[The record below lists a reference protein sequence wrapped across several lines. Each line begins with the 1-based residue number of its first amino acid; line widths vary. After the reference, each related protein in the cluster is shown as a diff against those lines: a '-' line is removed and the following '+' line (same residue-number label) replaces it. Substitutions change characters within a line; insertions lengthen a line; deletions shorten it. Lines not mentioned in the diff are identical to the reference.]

1 MVFSGLALQ
10 LDNRSKPI
18 CSMLF
23 SIVDVFGFMQQVNR
37 PVPKTL
43 QLLNNSTGKRSM
55 MLAIKS
61 ALTSPS
67 PQHCMFRKTC
77 FSFKSCRGRRSGVIF
92 PSSYPTSCLLGSVDV
107 TDWMAQEEYRESHP
121 GGESASPY
129 VAVCTNP
136 QVGLSL
142 P

>member
-55 MLAIKS
+55 MLAI
-61 ALTSPS
+61 
-67 PQHCMFRKTC
+67 
-77 FSFKSCRGRRSGVIF
+77 
-92 PSSYPTSCLLGSVDV
+92 
-107 TDWMAQEEYRESHP
+107 
-121 GGESASPY
+121 
-129 VAVCTNP
+129 
-136 QVGLSL
+136 
-142 P
+142 